1 MSVKAKIRGI
11 FALFIAII
19 VGIGIY
25 QTTGATALRAQI
37 LAMSQERMP
46 EQQIIA
52 GLLSDAT
59 MFRVQEAS
67 HILSLTSDAMNAREA
82 TMKALDA
89 DIRSN
94 LAAYRARTISGTDA
108 TALDNFEKTW
118 NDYIALN
125 GQLLPISRQFDSH
138 AHDSF
143 LDQATDL
150 FNTKSEPVYLAASKI
165 LQTLLLSKVKAAQDT
180 AAEAT
185 ARIDQTTLVGT
196 AVSIAAALI
205 GIAAIL
211 IFDRSV
217 LRALLAM
224 GRNMQELA
232 GGNLE
237 IEAYGAKR
245 RDEIGAMGR
254 AVEVFRAS
262 GLKVR
267 QMTEAEA
274 ARVIADAKTRAAMM
288 AELQNAFGQVVDA
301 AIDGDFSKRVEVEF
315 PDPELSAVAHGIN
328 TLVSTVDR
336 GVAETG
342 TVLAALANTDL
353 TRRME
358 GDYRGAFAKLKAD
371 TNAVAETLSEVV
383 AKLRATSGSVK
394 AATGEILAG
403 ANDLSERTTKQAAA
417 IEETSAAMEQLAA
430 TVTDNAGRTD
440 AASAKAQSVA
450 RTAEETGGVM
460 RQANDAM
467 DRITSS
473 SSKISNIIGLI
484 DDVAFQTNLLA
495 LNASVEAARAGDAG
509 KGFAVV
515 AIEVRRLAQS
525 AASASSEVKALI
537 EQSATEVSG
546 GSRLVAEATDKLL
559 SMLAGVKESASLLE
573 GIAAASQEQSSAIG
587 QITAAVR
594 QMDEMTQHNA
604 ALVEETNAA
613 IEQTESQ
620 AVELDRIVSVFVIDS
635 HDAGRST
642 DDTAQAKG
650 INALQTRATSA
661 PAVYRG
667 AVALRA

>member
-1 MSVKAKIRGI
+1 MSVKAKVRGI
-11 FALFIAII
+11 FVLLIAMI

-25 QTTGATALRAQI
+25 QTMGATALRAQI

-67 HILSLTSDAMNAREA
+67 HILSLTSDAMNGREA
-82 TMKALDA
+82 AMKALDA
-89 DIRSN
+89 DIRAN
-94 LAAYRARTISGTDA
+94 LTAFRARAISQTDA
-108 TALDNFEKTW
+108 TALDQFEKSW

-150 FNTKSEPVYLAASKI
+150 FNTRSEPVYLAASKI
-165 LQTLLLSKVKAAQDT
+165 LQTLLADKVKAAQDT

-185 ARIDQTTLVGT
+185 ARIDQTTLVGSL
-196 AVSIAAALI
+196 VSIAAALI
-205 GIAAIL
+205 GVAAIL

-232 GGNLE
+232 GGNLD
-237 IEAYGAKR
+237 IEAFGATR

-267 QMTEAEA
+267 QMTATEA
-274 ARVIADAKTRAAMM
+274 ARIIADAEARAAMM
-288 AELQNAFGQVVDA
+288 AELQAAFGQVVDA
-301 AIDGDFSKRVEVEF
+301 AIAGDFSKRVEVEF
-315 PDPELSAVAHGIN
+315 PDPELSSVAHGIN

-336 GVAETG
+336 GIGDTG
-342 TVLAALANTDL
+342 TVLAALARTDL
-353 TRRME
+353 THRMR
-358 GDYRGAFAKLKAD
+358 GDYHGAFAKLQAD
-371 TNAVAETLSEVV
+371 TNAVAETLNEVV
-383 AKLRATSGSVK
+383 TKLRATSGSVK
-394 AATGEILAG
+394 SATGEILAG

-417 IEETSAAMEQLAA
+417 IEETSAAMEQLAS
-430 TVTDNAGRTD
+430 TVRDNAGRTD
-440 AASAKAQSVA
+440 AASGKAQSVA

-460 RQANDAM
+460 RRANEAM

-473 SSKISNIIGLI
+473 SAKISNIIGLI

-537 EQSATEVSG
+537 EQSAIEVSG
-546 GSRLVAEATDKLL
+546 GSRLVADATDKLL

-620 AVELDRIVSVFVIDS
+620 AVELDRIVSVFVVDRQF
-635 HDAGRST
+635 AGI
-642 DDTAQAKG
+642 AA
-650 INALQTRATSA
+650 AA
-661 PAVYRG
+661 
-667 AVALRA
+667 

>member
-1 MSVKAKIRGI
+1 MSVKAKVRGI
-11 FALFIAII
+11 FVLLIAMI

-25 QTTGATALRAQI
+25 QTMGATALRAQI

-67 HILSLTSDAMNAREA
+67 HILSLTSDAMGGREA
-82 TMKALDA
+82 AMKALDA
-89 DIRSN
+89 DIRTN
-94 LAAYRARTISGTDA
+94 LTAFRTRAISQTDA
-108 TALDNFEKTW
+108 TALDQFEKSW

-150 FNTKSEPVYLAASKI
+150 FNTRSEPVYLAASKI
-165 LQTLLLSKVKAAQDT
+165 LQTLLADKVKAAQDT

-185 ARIDQTTLVGT
+185 ARIDRTTLVGSL
-196 AVSIAAALI
+196 VSIAAALI
-205 GIAAIL
+205 GVAAIL

-232 GGNLE
+232 GGNLD
-237 IEAYGAKR
+237 IEAFGATR

-267 QMTEAEA
+267 QMTATEA
-274 ARVIADAKTRAAMM
+274 ARIIADAEARAAMM
-288 AELQNAFGQVVDA
+288 AELQAAFGQVVDA
-301 AIDGDFSKRVEVEF
+301 AIDGDFSKRVDVEF

-336 GVAETG
+336 GIGDTG
-342 TVLAALANTDL
+342 IVLAALARTDL
-353 TRRME
+353 TERMR
-358 GDYRGAFAKLKAD
+358 GDYQGAFAKLQAD

-383 AKLRATSGSVK
+383 TKLRATSGSVK
-394 AATGEILAG
+394 SATGEILAG

-417 IEETSAAMEQLAA
+417 IEETSAAMEQLAS
-430 TVTDNAGRTD
+430 TVRDNAGRTD
-440 AASAKAQSVA
+440 AASGKAQSVA

-460 RQANDAM
+460 RRANEAM

-473 SSKISNIIGLI
+473 SAKISNIIGLI

-537 EQSATEVSG
+537 EQSAIEVSG
-546 GSRLVAEATDKLL
+546 GSRLVADATDKLL

-620 AVELDRIVSVFVIDS
+620 AVELDRIVSVFVVDRQF
-635 HDAGRST
+635 AGI
-642 DDTAQAKG
+642 AA
-650 INALQTRATSA
+650 AA
-661 PAVYRG
+661 
-667 AVALRA
+667 

>member
-1 MSVKAKIRGI
+1 MSVKAKVRGI
-11 FALFIAII
+11 FVLLIAMI

-25 QTTGATALRAQI
+25 QTMGATALRAQI

-67 HILSLTSDAMNAREA
+67 HILSLTSDAMGGREA
-82 TMKALDA
+82 AMKALDA
-89 DIRSN
+89 DIRTN
-94 LAAYRARTISGTDA
+94 LTAFRTRAISQTDA
-108 TALDNFEKTW
+108 TALDQFEKSW

-150 FNTKSEPVYLAASKI
+150 FNTRSEPVYLAASKI
-165 LQTLLLSKVKAAQDT
+165 LQTLLADKVKAAQDT

-185 ARIDQTTLVGT
+185 ARIDRTTLVGSL
-196 AVSIAAALI
+196 VSIAAALI
-205 GIAAIL
+205 GVAAIL

-232 GGNLE
+232 GGNLD
-237 IEAYGAKR
+237 IEAFGATR

-267 QMTEAEA
+267 QMTATEA
-274 ARVIADAKTRAAMM
+274 ARIIADAEARAAMM
-288 AELQNAFGQVVDA
+288 AELQAAFGQVVDA
-301 AIDGDFSKRVEVEF
+301 AIDGDFSKRVDVEF

-336 GVAETG
+336 GLGDTG
-342 TVLAALANTDL
+342 IVLAALARTDL
-353 TRRME
+353 TERMR
-358 GDYRGAFAKLKAD
+358 GDYQGAFAKLQAD

-383 AKLRATSGSVK
+383 TKLRATSGSVK
-394 AATGEILAG
+394 SATGEILAG

-417 IEETSAAMEQLAA
+417 IEETSAAMEQLAS
-430 TVTDNAGRTD
+430 TVRDNAGRTD
-440 AASAKAQSVA
+440 AASGKAQSVA

-460 RQANDAM
+460 RRANEAM

-473 SSKISNIIGLI
+473 SAKISNIIGLI

-537 EQSATEVSG
+537 EQSAIEVSG
-546 GSRLVAEATDKLL
+546 GSRLVADATDKLL

-620 AVELDRIVSVFVIDS
+620 AVELDRIVSVFVVDRQF
-635 HDAGRST
+635 AGI
-642 DDTAQAKG
+642 AA
-650 INALQTRATSA
+650 AA
-661 PAVYRG
+661 
-667 AVALRA
+667 